1 MLSSLSKRADDGHS
15 LLTSNAMLQMAGR
28 AGRRGIDIQGHV
40 VVVQTPFEGA
50 EECCEVLLA
59 GPEPLV
65 SRFTTSYG
73 MVLNLLA
80 VSSALTKPRGSM

>member
-1 MLSSLSKRADDGHS
+1 MLSSLSKRGDDGHS

-28 AGRRGIDIQGHV
+28 AGRRGIDTQGHV

-50 EECCEVLLA
+50 EEWCEVLLA

-65 SRFTTSYG
+65 SQFTTSYG

-80 VSSALTKPRGSM
+80 VSSTLTMSRGSM